1 MIRNIVLKAY
11 VVTLDIDWVVL
22 VEMLPVLKDSLV
34 VVLFKE
40 LVVLLVLVVVLLVL
54 VLLVVVMV
62 LIIELVVVGHVE
74 KDPLQEVILWHVTSL
89 LSIIST
95 SAGFSDCGKGNSAK
109 RKQCSTTESKMCST
123 KFTT

>member
-1 MIRNIVLKAY
+1 MIRNIVLKAD

-34 VVLFKE
+34 VVVLIIE
-40 LVVLLVLVVVLLVL
+40 LVVLVVLVV

-62 LIIELVVVGHVE
+62 LIIELVVVGHVG
-74 KDPLQEVILWHVTSL
+74 KDPLQEVILWHVISL

-95 SAGFSDCGKGNSAK
+95 SAGFSHCGKGNSAK